1 MLHGQTPL
9 QGSEMRARAAT
20 EDLRVFIFVYLTA
33 EVAERGIAPRA
44 VHEIA
49 PVAVGDDL
57 AATGAA
63 DRATGVHEC
72 PDVLLFVF
80 RGTYPARMVVAV
92 AHGAGVHI
100 ANGAFP
106 SLDVG
111 VAGADKGSALDV
123 SAVDARP
130 ARETVLL

>member
-1 MLHGQTPL
+1 
-9 QGSEMRARAAT
+9 MRARAAT
-20 EDLRVFIFVYLTA
+20 EDLRVFIFVYHAA

-49 PVAVGDDL
+49 PVAVGDNL
-57 AATGAA
+57 VATGAA

-72 PDVLLFVF
+72 PDVLLFIF
-80 RGTYPARMVVAV
+80 HRAQPSRMVVVV
-92 AHGAGVHI
+92 AHGASVYI

-111 VAGADKGSALDV
+111 VAGADEGSALDV
-123 SAVDARP
+123 STVDTRP